1 MKYFAV
7 GFLILMTSLQSIAYV
22 AKEGNISA
30 IVGPFFSKTNFTES
44 RAVDNDLLNGMGV
57 IAVGDFN
64 DRAALEVGIFYMN
77 KQYYRLLTPNLVA
90 ERAELMHVTMGYRRW
105 LQSWLSGSLSF
116 FSSYSIGQASVV
128 YNDFP
133 AGGEVADTS
142 ARDITEYGVDI
153 ALQFE
158 LMQRQ
163 EWAVILDTRYSLS
176 VTDKQHESGDH
187 YGALIGIRY
196 MVQEKGGPASKDR
209 NNQVPKK

>member
-1 MKYFAV
+1 MMRFAV
-7 GFLILMTSLQSIAYV
+7 GFLIFLTSFQSMAYV

-30 IVGPFFSKTNFTES
+30 VIGPFFSKTNFTES
-44 RAVDNDLLNGMGV
+44 RAVENDLQNGV
-57 IAVGDFN
+57 AIIAVGDFN

-90 ERAELMHVTMGYRRW
+90 EKAELMHVTMGYRRW
-105 LQSWLSGSLSF
+105 FTRWLSGSLSF
-116 FSSYSIGQASVV
+116 FSSYSIGQAELV

-133 AGGEVADTS
+133 PGGEVVDTS
-142 ARDITEYGVDI
+142 ARDITEYGLDL

-158 LMQRQ
+158 LMQHQ
-163 EWAVILDTRYSLS
+163 QWAVILDTRYSLS

-196 MVQEKGGPASKDR
+196 MVQERGGPDPKER
-209 NNQVPKK
+209 NIQAPKK

>member
-133 AGGEVADTS
+133 AGGEVVDTS